1 MYICEKKDMKIKT
14 KEVQRIYNLLNMNF
28 DKVEDF
34 DIAVKLKE
42 IMNVLESKN
51 EIINIAL
58 AAIDRKHAKRDK
70 ANNIIKEKKIIPQYD
85 GTKIVESFEM
95 VTVHK
100 DEEQFER
107 ELNAKMNELQDV
119 DIVPI
124 VIDSKEE
131 ALAIFGENSLRLVIE
146 FNGII
151 LKVK

>member
-1 MYICEKKDMKIKT
+1 
-14 KEVQRIYNLLNMNF
+14 MNF

-58 AAIDRKHAKRDK
+58 AAIDRKHAKRDE
-70 ANNIIKEKKIIPQYD
+70 ANNIIKKRIIPQYD
-85 GTKIVESFEM
+85 GTKIIESFEM
-95 VTVHK
+95 ATIHK
-100 DEEQFER
+100 DEEGFES
-107 ELNAKMNELQDV
+107 EMNAKMNELQDV